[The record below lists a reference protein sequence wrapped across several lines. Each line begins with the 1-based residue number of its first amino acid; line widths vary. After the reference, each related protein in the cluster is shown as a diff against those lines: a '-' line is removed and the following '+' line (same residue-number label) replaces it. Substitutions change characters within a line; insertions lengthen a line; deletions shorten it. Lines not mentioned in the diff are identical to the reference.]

1 MSIIALVGRPNVGKS
16 SLFNRLIGKRLAI
29 VDDIPGVT
37 RDRLYGEAEW
47 DGKRFY
53 LVDTGGIEASSPH
66 PFEKAIEHQVRIA
79 LEESDGVVFILDG
92 KDGVTPG
99 DEAIADRLRRA
110 GKPVVVA
117 MNKLDNDKRD
127 ENLAEAYALGFPCVL
142 GMSVEHNRNMGDL
155 LDEISALL
163 PEAEPEE
170 RSPDEPVRVALVG
183 RPNVGKSSLFNS
195 LLGEERTLV
204 SDIPG
209 TTRDTV
215 DSLLVW
221 KGMNLRIM
229 DTAGLRRKSRVDG
242 ALEYYST
249 VRTFQAVDRSDVTVV
264 LLDAQELLAEQD
276 KRLVGHVLDRGK
288 GLVLGVNKWDLLPP
302 TEDLGDRIRD
312 RIREELPL
320 VRHAPVVFLSAK
332 TGRGV
337 QRVLPYVKTV
347 DENRR
352 RHLKT
357 SVLNKLVRE
366 TLEFERMP
374 GDGKGHFLKILYL
387 TQAETVPPTFLFFV
401 NDRRLVE
408 RSFIR
413 RLDRLLRELD
423 DFSGTPL
430 RIWFRDRENQE
441 TSRPGRG

>member
-1 MSIIALVGRPNVGKS
+1 MSIVALVGRPNVGKS
-16 SLFNRLIGKRLAI
+16 SLFNRLIGKRMAI

-37 RDRLYGEAEW
+37 RDRLYGETEW

-53 LVDTGGIEASSPH
+53 LVDTGGIESATSH
-66 PFEKAIEHQVRIA
+66 PFEQSIARQVGIA
-79 LEESDGVVFILDG
+79 LEESDAVVFLLDG
-92 KDGVTPG
+92 KEGVTPG
-99 DEAIADRLRRA
+99 DQAIADRLRRA

-117 MNKLDNDKRD
+117 MNKLDNEKRD
-127 ENLAEAYALGFPCVL
+127 ETLAEAYALGFSRVL

-155 LDEISALL
+155 LDEVAALL
-163 PEAEPEE
+163 PEEPEE
-170 RSPDEPVRVALVG
+170 REEDEPVRVALVG
-183 RPNVGKSSLFNS
+183 RPNVGKSSLFNR

-204 SDIPG
+204 SEIPG

-215 DSLLVW
+215 DSLLTW
-221 KGMNLRIM
+221 NDTSFRLT
-229 DTAGLRRKSRVDG
+229 DTAGLRRKSRVEGD
-242 ALEYYST
+242 LEYYST
-249 VRTFQAVDRSDVTVV
+249 VRTFQAVDRSDVAVV
-264 LLDAQELLAEQD
+264 LLDAQELLTEQD

-288 GLVLGVNKWDLLPP
+288 GLVLGVNKWDLLPSA
-302 TEDLGDRIRD
+302 EDLGDRIRD
-312 RIREELPL
+312 RIRAELPMAQHVPL
-320 VRHAPVVFLSAK
+320 VFLSAK

-337 QRVLPYVKTV
+337 QRVLEHVRTV
-347 DENRR
+347 DVNRR

-374 GDGKGHFLKILYL
+374 GDGKGHYLKIFYI

-401 NDRRLVE
+401 NDRQLAE
-408 RSFIR
+408 RPFVR

-423 DFSGTPL
+423 DFRGTPI

-441 TSRPGRG
+441 SPGGRRG